1 MNDEGLPEVGGSK
14 GVRRLAAAAIVYC
27 CFILVMSFMNESLN
41 FIRGGRRE
49 IGKEEGEQ

>member
-14 GVRRLAAAAIVYC
+14 GVRRLAIVYC